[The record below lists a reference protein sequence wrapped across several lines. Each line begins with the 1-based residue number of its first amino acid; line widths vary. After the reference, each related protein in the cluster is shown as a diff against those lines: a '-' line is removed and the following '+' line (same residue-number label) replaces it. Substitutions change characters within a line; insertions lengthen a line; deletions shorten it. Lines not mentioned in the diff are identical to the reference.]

1 MKRQILSIATVLALT
16 AAGATFAQSTINTT
30 APGPTQQREPG
41 QTNNNLPNPGNPQ
54 TDLQNNRGT
63 VQENGTVEGT
73 ATESI
78 NNTNGQTTGTTG
90 STTGTMMPETET
102 GTGVDVDVDTGNRA
116 QGAVDVDVTRTTDSD
131 TDASGSG
138 VQSNGQ
144 YNGADTATSLPSTA
158 SDLPTV
164 ALFGMLALFG
174 AFAIRTYAKRN
185 A

>member
-54 TDLQNNRGT
+54 TDLQRNQGT

-73 ATESI
+73 ASESM
-78 NNTNGQTTGTTG
+78 NQTGTTTGTG
-90 STTGTMMPETET
+90 TGTVMPETET
-102 GTGVDVDVDTGNRA
+102 GTGVDVDVDTGDRA